1 MVVLGVAATIL
12 IVIRILW
19 SAQRAARHEYK
30 KRQLKKER
38 KGLDE
43 QKKVIELN
51 PTRMKGAKS
60 AMFDRDYEGQGHSP
74 MTGKASK
81 ASSKVLAASPKQFE
95 NPSFRRFSST
105 NSTKSSSSSNNDN
118 NNNSPGPQTM
128 VKTRGT
134 ASSFCV
140 DSPSMGSP
148 GSAVGTPGSVGS
160 RGSVCLDKNWLD
172 SVGNSPAS
180 QGSQG
185 SPGSFHGRG
194 SRGDSAAS
202 GGSICLDNAWLDS
215 VGGDGTAGSPAW
227 TSSNGVRKS
236 YGRRSKGRSRKGR

>member
-19 SAQRAARHEYK
+19 SATRAARHEYK
-30 KRQLKKER
+30 KRKLKRER

-60 AMFDRDYEGQGHSP
+60 AMFDGHSP
-74 MTGKASK
+74 VTSK
-81 ASSKVLAASPKQFE
+81 ASSKALASKEKRGSVTLEAPKQFE

-105 NSTKSSSSSNNDN
+105 NSTKSSGNNNDN
-118 NNNSPGPQTM
+118 NSPGSQTM
-128 VKTRGT
+128 VATRGA
-134 ASSFCV
+134 ASSFCL
-140 DSPSMGSP
+140 DSPSGASLNGGS
-148 GSAVGTPGSVGS
+148 PGSVGS

-180 QGSQG
+180 QGSP
-185 SPGSFHGRG
+185 SPLHARG
-194 SRGDSAAS
+194 SRGDSGAS
-202 GGSICLDNAWLDS
+202 VCLDNAWLDS
-215 VGGDGTAGSPAW
+215 VGGVGDGSGSP
-227 TSSNGVRKS
+227 GVRKS
-236 YGRRSKGRSRKGR
+236 YSRRSTGRKRLGR